1 MSIAEECLWNLDCI
15 KTRIIKE
22 VRELPRGKGTLL
34 RHLSELPDSLLEE
47 TGKELGEHDVES
59 LLNME
64 LSGKVIALISGVD
77 PSSIRNIDLLIK
89 LVEALMEKGKLS
101 KAMELLRSRINDATG
116 EGSIRLRALMELCQ
130 GLMSL
135 ESSETEHSNGNH
147 DAEFR
152 LINEAMGHFSEAYRY
167 YEDLGELTNALEV
180 RLTGLMELAKY
191 YLTHGDLDNARSTY
205 LQCASAARW
214 SKEHLTEAIRC
225 SAKARLIDAIEE
237 GDPAYYEEA
246 GDMLLNITQEEP
258 ETAEEAKAAYGSA
271 LQLVNDEEGKGR
283 LFMKYLTAAIINI
296 DWLINQKYGG
306 FEGLINTIRNLGL
319 RGVAG
324 ELGIDEK
331 QVRLY
336 LEVKALAK
344 AGGVNG
350 VKVAV
355 ALTLMGLNLSL
366 DTYELMKRLK
376 EVGVEV
382 NESTLDKAKSILGS
396 WLTH

>member
-47 TGKELGEHDVES
+47 TGKELGERDVES

-101 KAMELLRSRINDATG
+101 KAMELLRSRINDATR

-130 GLMSL
+130 GLMNL

-214 SKEHLTEAIRC
+214 SKEYLTEAIRC
-225 SAKARLIDAIEE
+225 SAMARLIDAIEE

-296 DWLINQKYGG
+296 DWLVNQKYGG

-366 DTYELMKRLK
+366 DAYELMRRLK

-382 NESTLDKAKSILGS
+382 SESTLDKAKSILGS

>member
-214 SKEHLTEAIRC
+214 SKEYLTEAIRC

-382 NESTLDKAKSILGS
+382 SESTLDKAKSILGS

>member
-47 TGKELGEHDVES
+47 TGKELGERDVES

-101 KAMELLRSRINDATG
+101 KAMELLRSRINDATR

-130 GLMSL
+130 GLMNL

-214 SKEHLTEAIRC
+214 SKEYLTEAIRC
-225 SAKARLIDAIEE
+225 SAMARLIDAIEE

-296 DWLINQKYGG
+296 DWLVNQKYGG

-366 DTYELMKRLK
+366 DTYELMRRLK

-382 NESTLDKAKSILGS
+382 SESTLDKAKSILGS

>member
-214 SKEHLTEAIRC
+214 SKEYLTEAIRC

-376 EVGVEV
+376 EIGVEV
-382 NESTLDKAKSILGS
+382 SESTLDKAKSILGS

>member
-214 SKEHLTEAIRC
+214 SKEYLTEAIRC
-225 SAKARLIDAIEE
+225 SAMARLIDAIEE

-382 NESTLDKAKSILGS
+382 SESTLNKAKSILGS

>member
-47 TGKELGEHDVES
+47 TGKELGERDVES

-101 KAMELLRSRINDATG
+101 KAMELLRSRINDATR

-130 GLMSL
+130 GLMNL

-225 SAKARLIDAIEE
+225 SAMARLIDAIEE

-296 DWLINQKYGG
+296 DWLVNQKYGG

-366 DTYELMKRLK
+366 DAYELMRRLK

-382 NESTLDKAKSILGS
+382 SESTLDKAKSILGS